1 MNVALYARV
10 SGPRQHQAQTI
21 EQQLERLRAHVAE
34 HPDWQLAEEH
44 IYRDDGYSGA
54 QLNRPGLDRLR
65 DHAAF
70 AAFELV
76 LISAPDRLARSFVH
90 QVVLIDELAKH
101 GCSVMFLE
109 RPMSADPHDQLL
121 LHIRGA
127 VAEYERTLIADRM
140 RRGRQAKLRAGQLLP
155 WTYPPYGYILDPESP
170 RDPHTV
176 RVDPV
181 KAEIVRQMF
190 AWFTDPQ
197 QPASLNWV
205 ANQLSA
211 QQIPAPKGGAHWG
224 RATIRSMLRDP
235 AYTGTTYSGR
245 TRTVRS
251 LQRKSPLRAMGPGN
265 SQQPTPSESWIA
277 IEVPAIID
285 QATFEAAQ
293 ARLEQNKQFSRRHN
307 TVHSYL
313 LRGLV
318 WCGHCQRAC
327 QGRTDTLRYSYYL
340 CRGRLERLR
349 GDDRVQCTARY
360 IPVADLDELVWQD
373 LCLVLRDPALITHE
387 LERARAGEWLPQALR
402 ARQKT
407 VEDAMAQLE
416 RQQERLLDVYLA
428 GIIARTEF
436 ERKHHELSSQQESLR
451 QQQREL
457 AAQARQHLDVVKLAD
472 SITAFCTRLQTTLD
486 HLDFAQQRQLV
497 ELLVDC
503 VIVSAE
509 QVEIRYVIPTGP
521 QGEATIFRHL
531 RSDYLVL
538 LPEMAQ

>member
-10 SGPRQHQAQTI
+10 SSPRQHQAQTI
-21 EQQLERLRAHVAE
+21 EQQLERLRAHVAD
-34 HPDWQLAEEH
+34 HPDWHLAEQH

-76 LISAPDRLARSFVH
+76 LITAPDRLARSYVH

-101 GCSVMFLE
+101 GCSIMFLE

-140 RRGRQAKLRAGQLLP
+140 RRGRQAKLRSGQLLP
-155 WTYPPYGYILDPESP
+155 WTYPPYGYVLDPERP
-170 RDPHTV
+170 RDPHSV

-181 KAEIVRQMF
+181 KAAIVTQIF

-211 QQIPAPKGGAHWG
+211 QQIPTPKGGTRWG

-235 AYTGTTYSGR
+235 AYSGTTYSGR

-251 LQRKSPLRAMGPGN
+251 LQRKSPLRPLGPGT
-265 SQQPTPSESWIA
+265 SQQPTSPDDWIA
-277 IEVPAIID
+277 IAVPAIID

-313 LRGLV
+313 LRSLV

-327 QGRTDTLRYSYYL
+327 QGRSDKLGYSYYL

-373 LCLVLRDPALITHE
+373 LCLVLREPALITHE
-387 LERARAGEWLPQALR
+387 LERARAGEWLPHALR

-407 VEDAMAQLE
+407 VEDALAQLE

-428 GIIARTEF
+428 GIIARAEF
-436 ERKHHELSSQQESLR
+436 ERKHHDLTSQQESLR
-451 QQQREL
+451 QQQRQL
-457 AAQARQHLDVVKLAD
+457 HAQAQQQLDVVKL
-472 SITAFCTRLQTTLD
+472 SQNITALCERLVPTLEQ
-486 HLDFAQQRQLV
+486 LDFAQRRQLV
-497 ELLVDC
+497 ALLVDC
-503 VIVSAE
+503 VIVSDE
-509 QVEIRYVIPTGP
+509 QVEIHYVIPTGS
-521 QGEATIFRHL
+521 QGEKVSFRHL

-538 LPEMAQ
+538 VLEMAE